1 MQYNTAFTYPTW
13 DKSYVKMLRVMVS
26 KTPCTWQD
34 IVDGM
39 HRLNAVP
46 CKDVLKG
53 FMIAHAV
60 AEVGKD
66 GRKKLYALT
75 DKGKSIY
82 QQALSTKEVIEWLE
96 FAAKYKTWLEFKVNA
111 MLFGRADWCELAFYK
126 QHFEPLICAANGTLQ
141 RSLYAKLCKLRFFKE
156 YACAI
161 EDLCDAEAV
170 S

>member
-39 HRLNAVP
+39 LRMNAVP
-46 CKDVLKG
+46 SKDVLKG
-53 FMIAHAV
+53 FMIARAV

-75 DKGKSIY
+75 EKGKSIY
-82 QQALSTKEVIEWLE
+82 RQALSTKEVVEWLE

-126 QHFEPLICAANGTLQ
+126 QHFEPLICAAKGTLQ
-141 RSLYAKLCKLRFFKE
+141 RSLYAKLCKLHFFNE
-156 YACAI
+156 YACVI
-161 EDLCDAEAV
+161 EDLRTAETV

>member
-1 MQYNTAFTYPTW
+1 MLYNTSFTYPTW

-39 HRLNAVP
+39 LRMNAVP
-46 CKDVLKG
+46 SKAVLKG
-53 FMIAHAV
+53 FMLAHAV

-66 GRKKLYALT
+66 GSKKLYALT
-75 DKGKSIY
+75 GKGESIY
-82 QQALSTKEVIEWLE
+82 RQAVSTKEVVEWLE

-126 QHFEPLICAANGTLQ
+126 QHFEPLICAAKGTLQ
-141 RSLYAKLCKLRFFKE
+141 RSLYAKLCKLCFFNE
-156 YACAI
+156 YSCVI
-161 EDLCDAEAV
+161 EDLRTAETV